1 MPLPDHKTK
10 ILATVGPASATPEIM
25 QALLRAGMNVARLNF
40 SHGDFETHARW
51 IRALRQAATA
61 TGLEVTLMADLP
73 GPKIR
78 IGKLAHDPVELE
90 SGGEFTLTTV
100 ETVGDAT
107 HASVSFE
114 RLPQVVK
121 PGDTLFLNDG
131 LVQLQVE
138 TVQAPRVR
146 CRVIAG
152 GELRSRKGV
161 NLPGIDLG
169 IDAFTPRDRECLQFA
184 LEHGVDAVSQSFVES
199 AADIVAVR
207 QAAAAL
213 GHAPFVIAKIERSRA
228 LDRVDEILGAADAI
242 MIARGDLGVEVPI
255 ERIALIQKQL
265 MRKAVR
271 LGKPV
276 ITATQMLESM
286 TTSPQPTR
294 AEATDVANAIL
305 DGTDCVML
313 SAESATGKYP
323 VQAVATL
330 ARIAAATEPQRSR
343 ANLWRQLE
351 ALQGRTDFS
360 MHDLLALGVE
370 AVIENARAAAV
381 VAPTRSGATA
391 RSITRFRL
399 PMWILAPTVEVTTAR
414 QLAFS
419 YGVHPVPIDAGLSD
433 WTAFTREHLRTLD
446 ARGDVAVL
454 VRGPSPLAPD
464 VNHGL
469 EIITLDRDSSR
480 AASMPPPAH

>member
-10 ILATVGPASATPEIM
+10 ILATVGPASAAPDVM

-51 IRALRQAATA
+51 IRALRQASAA
-61 TGLEVTLMADLP
+61 TGLELTLMADLP

-78 IGKLAHDPVELE
+78 IGKLAQDPIELE
-90 SGGEFTLTTV
+90 TGSTFSLTTDD
-100 ETVGDAT
+100 TIGDAT
-107 HASVSFE
+107 RASVSFE

-121 PGDTLFLNDG
+121 PGDMLFLNDG

-138 TVQAPRVR
+138 AVQAPQVR

-169 IDAFTPRDRECLQFA
+169 IPAFTPRDRECLQFA
-184 LEHGVDAVSQSFVES
+184 LEQGVDAVSQSFVES
-199 AADIVAVR
+199 AADIDSVR

-213 GHAPFVIAKIERSRA
+213 GHAPFVIAKIERARA
-228 LDRVDEILGAADAI
+228 LDQADAILGAADAI

-255 ERIALIQKQL
+255 ERIALIQKDL
-265 MRKAVR
+265 VRKAVR

-286 TTSPQPTR
+286 THSPQPTR

-330 ARIAAATEPQRSR
+330 ARIAAATEPHRSR

-391 RSITRFRL
+391 RSLTRFRL
-399 PMWILAPTVEVTTAR
+399 PMWILAPTAHLATAR

-419 YGVHPVPIDAGLSD
+419 YGVHPIPVGDDLSD
-433 WTAFTREHLRTLD
+433 WTDFSRDHLRALGAT
-446 ARGDVAVL
+446 GTVAVL
-454 VRGPSPLAPD
+454 VRGPSPLAPG

-469 EIITLDRDSSR
+469 EIIALERDS
-480 AASMPPPAH
+480 PPPAGVLPATR

>member
-1 MPLPDHKTK
+1 MRLPDHKTK

-25 QALLRAGMNVARLNF
+25 QALLRAGVNVARLNF

-51 IRALRQAATA
+51 IRSLRQAASA
-61 TGLEVTLMADLP
+61 TGLDLTLMADLP

-78 IGKLAHDPVELE
+78 IGQLAHDPIELQ
-90 SGGEFTLTTV
+90 SGSEFTLTTD
-100 ETVGDAT
+100 ETLGDT
-107 HASVSFE
+107 TRASVSFE
-114 RLPQVVK
+114 RLPQIVK

-169 IDAFTPRDRECLQFA
+169 IPAFTPRDRECLQFA

-207 QAAAAL
+207 QAAAAT
-213 GHAPFVIAKIERSRA
+213 GHAPFVIAKIERARA
-228 LDRVDEILGAADAI
+228 LDHADEILDAADAI

-265 MRKAVR
+265 VRKAVG

-276 ITATQMLESM
+276 IIATQMLESM
-286 TTSPQPTR
+286 TRSPQPTR

-343 ANLWRQLE
+343 QSLWRQLE
-351 ALQGRTDFS
+351 SLQGRREFS

-370 AVIENARAAAV
+370 AVIEHGDVAAIL
-381 VAPTRSGATA
+381 APTNSGSTA

-399 PMWILAPTVEVTTAR
+399 PMWILAPTAREGTRR

-419 YGVHPVPIDAGLSD
+419 YGVLPIRVDTVVAD
-433 WTAFTREHLRTLD
+433 WTAYTRERVRELQLGGEI
-446 ARGDVAVL
+446 ALL

-464 VNHGL
+464 ANH
-469 EIITLDRDSSR
+469 EIEIVRLDSKR
-480 AASMPPPAH
+480 